1 MGKQKKLF
9 DDLLSVLHRKE
20 KDRELRDLYAELME
34 QNLDGMLVVDQ
45 AGTIR
50 YANKAASRLFHR
62 KKAKDMEGE
71 QFAFNPSSAE
81 VTEIEIATGGDKLV
95 SVDMRAIPIRWKKET
110 MQLVVFRQRSDHSQ
124 VRENLK
130 KTTER
135 LHTLIN
141 ASPLGIVALDNG
153 GRVTLWSKAAEK
165 IFGQGEKA
173 LRGRDFVQHLAIDG
187 SRLHDLIE
195 RVLSGVQYTEYE
207 LVEKMEE
214 LDICLHVSATP
225 LREASGMISGA
236 MLLIADF
243 TETKR
248 VQQAL
253 WNSTEHLRRVMTH
266 TPLSIFSQD
275 GGLRYTWVLNTFCGF
290 SSEEMLGKTDAEL
303 FGDEAAADLVGLK
316 QAAMQDR
323 AIQRGEITIQRAGRP
338 YCYDITIEPILDV
351 QGTPTDVACTAL
363 DITVLRS
370 VEVHAAFIAQHDI
383 LTGLPNRSLFRDRL
397 QQVFVLAER
406 NGIER
411 FALLHLGLDRF
422 NDINQSLGHAMGD
435 RLLKEVG
442 SRLQEICFDA
452 DTVARFS
459 GDEFLILAHNI
470 RASQDVVV
478 LCRKIFAALAL
489 PFCVGEHEV
498 FLSAGIGIAVY
509 PDDGDCVDSMQ
520 RNADSALHQAKDNG
534 CGSFLFFSPDMNSRA
549 MQKLALENDLR
560 HALDRGELQV
570 YYQPQISLADNAI
583 VGVEALLRWKHPG
596 RGMIPPDQFIPLAEH
611 IGLIETIGA
620 WVLHTAC
627 RQHVAWRDAGLPPL
641 RVAVNLS
648 AVQFQHGDLKQTVM
662 RALEESGMQPDY
674 LELELT
680 ESMLMDKSGNMV
692 RMLCDL
698 KALGIS
704 LSVDDF
710 GTGYSSLSYLK
721 SFPIDI
727 LKIDKS
733 FVSGPDVNM
742 ENDEIVRAIVAMAHA
757 LHLKV
762 IAEGV
767 ETAGQLA
774 RLREFDCDYV
784 QGFFF
789 SRPIP
794 AEALTR
800 LLGER
805 THASDFG
812 QLAPRVYTQSMD
824 YAVA

>member
-1 MGKQKKLF
+1 MGKQRKLF

-20 KDRELRDLYAELME
+20 KDSELRDLYAELME

-45 AGTIR
+45 AGVIR
-50 YANKAASRLFHR
+50 YANKAASKLFHR

-71 QFAFNPSSAE
+71 QFAFNPSSSE
-81 VTEIEIATGGDKLV
+81 VTEIEIAAGGDKLV
-95 SVDMRAIPIRWKKET
+95 SVDMQAIPIRWKKET

-141 ASPLGIVALDNG
+141 ASPLGIVALDSS
-153 GRVTLWSKAAEK
+153 GRVSLWSRAAEK
-165 IFGQGEKA
+165 IFGQGEKE
-173 LRGRDFVQHLAIDG
+173 LRGRDFVQHLAIEG
-187 SRLHDLIE
+187 SRLHELIE
-195 RVLSGVQYTEYE
+195 RVLSGEQYTEYE
-207 LVEKMEE
+207 LVQRIGE

-225 LREASGMISGA
+225 LREASGMIGGA

-243 TETKR
+243 TEIKR

-253 WNSTEHLRRVMTH
+253 WNSTEHLRRVMAH
-266 TPLSIFSQD
+266 TPLTIFSQD
-275 GGLRYTWVLNTFCGF
+275 AGLRYTWVLNTFCGF
-290 SSEEMLGKTDAEL
+290 SSEEMMGKTDAEL
-303 FGDEAAADLVGLK
+303 FGDEAVAELASLK
-316 QAAMQDR
+316 QAAMQER
-323 AIQRGEITIQRAGRP
+323 TTRHGEVTIQHSGRP
-338 YCYDITIEPILDV
+338 YCYDITIEPIYDA
-351 QGTPTDVACTAL
+351 QGAPRDIACTAL

-370 VEVHAAFIAQHDI
+370 VEVHAAFIAQHDM

-406 NGIER
+406 KGIER

-435 RLLKEVG
+435 LLLKEIG
-442 SRLQEICFDA
+442 RRLQEICFDA

-470 RASQDVVV
+470 RSSQDVVV
-478 LCRKIFAALAL
+478 LCSKIFSALAL
-489 PFCVGEHEV
+489 PFRVGEHEV
-498 FLSAGIGIAVY
+498 FISAGIGIAVY
-509 PDDGDCVDSMQ
+509 PDDGESVDIMQ
-520 RNADSALHQAKDNG
+520 RNADSALHMAKDNG

-560 HALDRGELQV
+560 HALEREELQV
-570 YYQPQISLADNAI
+570 YYQPQIRLSDNAI
-583 VGVEALLRWKHPG
+583 VGVEALLRWKHPE
-596 RGMIPPDQFIPLAEH
+596 RGMIPPDQFIPLAER
-611 IGLIETIGA
+611 IGLIEPIGA

-627 RQHVAWRDAGLPPL
+627 RQHVAWRDAGLAPL
-641 RVAVNLS
+641 RIAVNLS

-662 RALEESGMQPDY
+662 QALSSSGMQPGY

-680 ESMLMDKSGNMV
+680 ESMLMDKSGDMV
-692 RMLCDL
+692 SMLREL
-698 KALGIS
+698 KALGIG

-721 SFPIDI
+721 SFPLDI

-733 FVSGPDVNM
+733 FVSGPGVTA
-742 ENDEIVRAIVAMAHA
+742 ENIEIVRAIVAMAHA

-767 ETAGQLA
+767 ETADQLA

-794 AEALTR
+794 AEALSQMLNDCEQ
-800 LLGER
+800 LLE
-805 THASDFG
+805 
-812 QLAPRVYTQSMD
+812 Q
-824 YAVA
+824 AVAA

>member
-1 MGKQKKLF
+1 MGKQRKLF

-20 KDRELRDLYAELME
+20 KDSELRDLYAELME

-45 AGTIR
+45 AGVIR
-50 YANKAASRLFHR
+50 YANKAASKLFHR

-71 QFAFNPSSAE
+71 QFAFNPSSSE
-81 VTEIEIATGGDKLV
+81 VTEIEIAAGGDKLV
-95 SVDMRAIPIRWKKET
+95 SVDMQAIPIRWKKET

-141 ASPLGIVALDNG
+141 ASPLGIVALDSS
-153 GRVTLWSKAAEK
+153 GRVSLWSRAAEK
-165 IFGQGEKA
+165 IFGQGEKE
-173 LRGRDFVQHLAIDG
+173 LRGRDFVQHLAIEG
-187 SRLHDLIE
+187 SRLHELIE
-195 RVLSGVQYTEYE
+195 RVLSGEQYTEYE
-207 LVEKMEE
+207 LVQRIGE

-225 LREASGMISGA
+225 LREASGMIGGA

-243 TETKR
+243 TEIKR

-253 WNSTEHLRRVMTH
+253 WNSTEHLRRVMAH
-266 TPLSIFSQD
+266 TPLTIFSQD
-275 GGLRYTWVLNTFCGF
+275 AGLRYTWVLNTFCGF
-290 SSEEMLGKTDAEL
+290 SSEEMMGKTDAEL
-303 FGDEAAADLVGLK
+303 FGDEAVAELASLK
-316 QAAMQDR
+316 QAAMQER
-323 AIQRGEITIQRAGRP
+323 TTRHGEVTIQHSGRP
-338 YCYDITIEPILDV
+338 YCYDITIEPIYDA
-351 QGTPTDVACTAL
+351 QGAPRDIACTAL

-370 VEVHAAFIAQHDI
+370 VEVHAAFIAQHDM

-406 NGIER
+406 KGIER

-435 RLLKEVG
+435 LLLKEIG
-442 SRLQEICFDA
+442 RRLQEICFDA

-470 RASQDVVV
+470 RSSQDVVV
-478 LCRKIFAALAL
+478 LCSKIFSALAL
-489 PFCVGEHEV
+489 PFRVGEHEV
-498 FLSAGIGIAVY
+498 FISAGIGIAVY
-509 PDDGDCVDSMQ
+509 PDDGESVDIMQ
-520 RNADSALHQAKDNG
+520 RNADSALHMAKDNG

-560 HALDRGELQV
+560 HALEREELQV
-570 YYQPQISLADNAI
+570 YYQPQIRLSDNAI
-583 VGVEALLRWKHPG
+583 VGVEALLRWKHPE
-596 RGMIPPDQFIPLAEH
+596 RGMIPPDQFIPLAER
-611 IGLIETIGA
+611 IGLIEPIGA

-627 RQHVAWRDAGLPPL
+627 RQHVAWRDAGLAPL
-641 RVAVNLS
+641 RIAVNLS

-662 RALEESGMQPDY
+662 QALSSSGMQPGY

-680 ESMLMDKSGNMV
+680 ESMLMDKSGDMV
-692 RMLCDL
+692 SMLREL
-698 KALGIS
+698 KALGIG

-721 SFPIDI
+721 SFPLDI

-733 FVSGPDVNM
+733 FVSGPGVTA
-742 ENDEIVRAIVAMAHA
+742 ENIEIVRAIVAMAHA

-767 ETAGQLA
+767 ETADQLA

-794 AEALTR
+794 AEALSQM
-800 LLGER
+800 LNDCEQVLE
-805 THASDFG
+805 
-812 QLAPRVYTQSMD
+812 Q
-824 YAVA
+824 AVAA

>member
-1 MGKQKKLF
+1 MGKQKKFF

-34 QNLDGMLVVDQ
+34 QNLDGMLVVDRD
-45 AGTIR
+45 GVIR

-71 QFAFNPSSAE
+71 QFAFNPSSGE
-81 VTEIEIATGGDKLV
+81 VTEIEIAAGGDGLV
-95 SVDMRAIPIRWKKET
+95 SVDMQAIPIRWKKET

-135 LHTLIN
+135 LHALIN
-141 ASPLGIVALDNG
+141 ASPLGIVALDNS

-173 LRGRDFVQHLAIDG
+173 LRGRDFVQHLAIEG
-187 SRLHDLIE
+187 SRLHELIE
-195 RVLSGVQYTEYE
+195 RVLSGAQYTEYE

-214 LDICLHVSATP
+214 FDICLHVSATP

-275 GGLRYTWVLNTFCGF
+275 DSLRYTWALNTFCGL

-303 FGDEAAADLVGLK
+303 FGDEAVAELVGLK
-316 QAAMQDR
+316 LAAMQER

-338 YCYDITIEPILDV
+338 YCYDLTIEPILDS
-351 QGTPTDVACTAL
+351 QGTPSDVACTAL
-363 DITVLRS
+363 DITVLHS
-370 VEVHAAFIAQHDI
+370 VEVHAAFIAQHDM

-406 NGIER
+406 KGIER

-435 RLLKEVG
+435 LLLKEAG
-442 SRLQEICFDA
+442 RRLQEICFDA

-509 PDDGDCVDSMQ
+509 PEDGGCVDSMQ
-520 RNADSALHQAKDNG
+520 RNADSALHQVKENG
-534 CGSFLFFSPDMNSRA
+534 SGSFLFFSPDMNSRA

-560 HALDRGELQV
+560 HALEREELLV
-570 YYQPQISLADNAI
+570 YYQPQIRLTDNAI
-583 VGVEALLRWKHPG
+583 VGVEALLRWKHPE
-596 RGMIPPDQFIPLAEH
+596 RGMIPPDQFIPLAERT
-611 IGLIETIGA
+611 GLIEPIGA

-627 RQHVAWRDAGLPPL
+627 RQHVAWRDAGLTPL
-641 RVAVNLS
+641 RIAVNLS
-648 AVQFQHGDLKQTVM
+648 AVQFQHGELKQTVM
-662 RALEESGMQPDY
+662 QALSSSGMQPGY

-680 ESMLMDKSGNMV
+680 ESMLLDKSGDMV
-692 RMLCDL
+692 SMLREL
-698 KALGIS
+698 KLLGAG

-710 GTGYSSLSYLK
+710 GTGYSSLNYLK
-721 SFPIDI
+721 SFPLDI

-733 FVSGPDVNM
+733 FVSGPDVTP
-742 ENDEIVRAIVAMAHA
+742 ENIEIVRAIVAMAHA
-757 LHLKV
+757 LHMKV

-774 RLREFDCDYV
+774 LLHEFGCDYV

-794 AEALTR
+794 ADELAR

-805 THASDFG
+805 MHASGFG
-812 QLAPRVYTQSMD
+812 RLAQPASERNED
-824 YAVA
+824 YAEA

>member
-1 MGKQKKLF
+1 MGKQKKFF
-9 DDLLSVLHRKE
+9 DDLLSVLHSKE

-34 QNLDGMLVVDQ
+34 QNLDGMLVVDRD
-45 AGTIR
+45 GIIR
-50 YANKAASRLFHR
+50 YANKAASKLFHR

-71 QFAFNPSSAE
+71 QFAFSPSSTE
-81 VTEIEIATGGDKLV
+81 VSEIEIAAGGDRLV
-95 SVDMRAIPIRWKKET
+95 SVDMQAILIRWKKET
-110 MQLVVFRQRSDHSQ
+110 MQLVVLRQRSDHSQ

-135 LHTLIN
+135 LHALIN
-141 ASPLGIVALDNG
+141 AAPLGIVALDNN
-153 GRVTLWSKAAEK
+153 GRVSLWNKAAEK

-173 LRGRDFVQHLAIDG
+173 LRGRDFVQHLSIEG

-195 RVLSGVQYTEYE
+195 RVLSGAQYTEYE
-207 LVEKMEE
+207 LVEKMDD

-225 LREASGMISGA
+225 LRDAGGMISGA

-248 VQQAL
+248 VQEAL
-253 WNSTEHLRRVMTH
+253 RNSTEHLRRVMTH
-266 TPLSIFSQD
+266 TPLSIFSLD
-275 GGLRYTWVLNTFCGF
+275 DGLRYTWVLNTFCGF
-290 SSEEMLGKTDAEL
+290 SSEAMLGKTDAEL
-303 FGDEAAADLVGLK
+303 FGDEAAAEFVGLK
-316 QAAMQDR
+316 QAAMQGR
-323 AIQRGEITIQRAGRP
+323 SIQRGEITIQRAGRP
-338 YCYDITIEPILDV
+338 YCYDITIEPILDAE
-351 QGTPTDVACTAL
+351 GTPTDVACTAL

-478 LCRKIFAALAL
+478 LCRKIFTALAL

-498 FLSAGIGIAVY
+498 FLSAGVGIAVY
-509 PDDGDCVDSMQ
+509 PEDGDCVDSMQ

-534 CGSFLFFSPDMNSRA
+534 SGSFLFFSPDMNSRA

-560 HALDRGELQV
+560 HALEREELLV
-570 YYQPQISLADNAI
+570 YYQPQIRLSDNAI
-583 VGVEALLRWKHPG
+583 VGVEALLRWKHPE
-596 RGMIPPDQFIPLAEH
+596 RGMISPDQFIPLAEQT
-611 IGLIETIGA
+611 GLIVTIGA

-627 RQHVAWRDAGLPPL
+627 KQQVAWCDAGLPPL

-648 AVQFQHGDLKQTVM
+648 AVQLQHGDLKQTVM
-662 RALEESGMQPDY
+662 RALEENGMQPGY

-680 ESMLMDKSGNMV
+680 ESMLMDKSGDMV
-692 RMLCDL
+692 STLCDL
-698 KALGIS
+698 KALGIN

-721 SFPIDI
+721 SFPLDI

-733 FVSGPDVNM
+733 FVSGPDVNV
-742 ENDEIVRAIVAMAHA
+742 ENIEIVRAIVAMAHA
-757 LHLKV
+757 LHLRV

-767 ETAGQLA
+767 ETADQLEL
-774 RLREFDCDYV
+774 LREFDCDYV

-794 AEALTR
+794 ADELAR
-800 LLGER
+800 LLGECM
-805 THASDFG
+805 HASGFG
-812 QLAPRVYTQSMD
+812 RLAQPASVRNED
-824 YAVA
+824 YAEA

>member
-1 MGKQKKLF
+1 MGKQKKFF
-9 DDLLSVLHRKE
+9 DDLLTVLHRKE

-45 AGTIR
+45 AGIIR

-62 KKAKDMEGE
+62 KRAKDMEGE
-71 QFAFNPSSAE
+71 QFAFDPFSTEIS
-81 VTEIEIATGGDKLV
+81 EIEIVAEGDRLV
-95 SVDMRAIPIRWKKET
+95 SVDMQAIPIRWKKET
-110 MQLVVFRQRSDHSQ
+110 MQLVIFRQRSDHSQ

-135 LHTLIN
+135 LHALIN
-141 ASPLGIVALDNG
+141 ASPLGIVALDNS
-153 GRVTLWSKAAEK
+153 GRVSLWSKAAEK
-165 IFGQGEKA
+165 IFEQGEKE
-173 LRGRDFVQHLAIDG
+173 LRGRDFVQHLSIEG

-195 RVLSGVQYTEYE
+195 RVLSGAQYTEYE
-207 LVEKMEE
+207 LVEKMDD
-214 LDICLHVSATP
+214 LDICLHISATP
-225 LREASGMISGA
+225 LRDASGMISGA

-266 TPLSIFSQD
+266 TPLTIFSQD
-275 GGLRYTWVLNTFCGF
+275 IDLRYTWVLNTFCGL
-290 SSEEMLGKTDAEL
+290 SAEEMLGKTDVEL
-303 FGDEAAADLVGLK
+303 FGDEAVAELVGLK
-316 QAAMQDR
+316 QAAMQER
-323 AIQRGEITIQRAGRP
+323 ATQRGEITLQHSGRP

-351 QGTPTDVACTAL
+351 QGEPRDVACTAL

-370 VEVHAAFIAQHDI
+370 VEVHAAFIAQHDM

-397 QQVFVLAER
+397 QQVLVLAER
-406 NGIER
+406 NGIEH

-422 NDINQSLGHAMGD
+422 NDINQSLGHALGD
-435 RLLKEVG
+435 MLLKEVG
-442 SRLQEICFDA
+442 RRLQEVCFDA

-470 RASQDVVV
+470 RSSQDVVV

-509 PDDGDCVDSMQ
+509 PDDGDSVDSMQ
-520 RNADSALHQAKDNG
+520 RNADSALHLAKDNG

-560 HALDRGELQV
+560 HALEREELQV
-570 YYQPQISLADNAI
+570 YYQPQIDLLDNAI
-583 VGVEALLRWKHPG
+583 VGVEALLRWQHPG
-596 RGMIPPDQFIPLAEH
+596 RGMIPPDQFIPLAER
-611 IGLIETIGA
+611 IGLIEPIGA

-627 RQHVAWRDAGLPPL
+627 RQQVAWRDAGLPPL
-641 RVAVNLS
+641 RIAVNLS

-662 RALEESGMQPDY
+662 QALEHSGMRPDY

-680 ESMLMDKSGNMV
+680 ESMLLDKSGD
-692 RMLCDL
+692 MLSTLREL
-698 KALGIS
+698 KALGIG

-721 SFPIDI
+721 SFPLDV

-733 FVSGPDVNM
+733 FVSGPDVNA
-742 ENDEIVRAIVAMAHA
+742 ENIEIVRAIVAMAHA

-767 ETAGQLA
+767 ETADQLA
-774 RLREFDCDYV
+774 QLREFDCDYV

-794 AEALTR
+794 AAALTR
-800 LLGER
+800 LLR
-805 THASDFG
+805 DCAQASDFG
-812 QLAPRVYTQSMD
+812 RLAQHASERNED